1 MTATDHHNKLAQPAG
16 AGQNEHGDD
25 IVAFDTIK
33 RRDRLDRLL
42 FTRSHLATM
51 AAQQRSHDMDEAHES
66 FLTLC
71 AVESQIRDEFPAEYE
86 SSFAR
91 WLVTEVA
98 DEHPVGVL
106 TPDCGI
112 CASIASYC
120 GVNLLPPEAA

>member
-1 MTATDHHNKLAQPAG
+1 MTTTDQHNKLTQPAD
-16 AGQNEHGDD
+16 AGQNQRGGDV
-25 IVAFDTIK
+25 VAFDPIK
-33 RRDRLDRLL
+33 ARDRLDQLL

-51 AAQQRSHDMDEAHES
+51 AAQQRSHNMDDAHES

-71 AVESQIRDEFPAEYE
+71 AVESTIRDEFPREYE

>member
-16 AGQNEHGDD
+16 AGHNERGGD
-25 IVAFDTIK
+25 VAALDPIK
-33 RRDRLDRLL
+33 RRNRLDRLL

-51 AAQQRSHDMDEAHES
+51 AAQQRSHSIDDAQET

-71 AVESQIRDEFPAEYE
+71 AVESQIREEFPREYE
-86 SSFAR
+86 SSYAR
-91 WLVTEVA
+91 WLATEVA
-98 DEHPVGVL
+98 NEHPVGVL